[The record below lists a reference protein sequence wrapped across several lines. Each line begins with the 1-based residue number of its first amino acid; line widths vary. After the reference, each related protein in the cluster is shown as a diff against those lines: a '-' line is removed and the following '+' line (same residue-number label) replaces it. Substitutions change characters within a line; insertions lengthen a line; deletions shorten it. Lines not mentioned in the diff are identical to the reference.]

1 MPLQMKSLAHKTW
14 SSVRFILFGGGGFG
28 AMFYCTIAFIAAV
41 FEQDQG
47 VLPPVLS
54 LLLLLTGAVMMLY
67 GVGEWGRWA
76 YLLVFFSIPASLFAL
91 VLIPGA
97 DSDKGLPIFV
107 TAIVAF
113 IVHRRVRAYYAR
125 KRQEFTAME
134 KTGSQASADGH
145 GFSRHE

>member
-1 MPLQMKSLAHKTW
+1 MPLQMKSLAHKAW
-14 SSVRFILFGGGGFG
+14 IAVRFILFGVGGFVI
-28 AMFYCTIAFIAAV
+28 MFYCTIAVIAAV

-47 VLPPVLS
+47 ILSPVLS
-54 LLLLLTGAVMMLY
+54 LPLLLTGAVLMLY

-107 TAIVAF
+107 AAIAAF
-113 IVHRRVRAYYAR
+113 IVHKRVRAYYAR
-125 KRQEFTAME
+125 KRQE
-134 KTGSQASADGH
+134 
-145 GFSRHE
+145 